1 MPRRADPSPRAPR
14 RRPALSGPRRLAAL
28 NRIARLAS
36 EDLELRPM
44 LQRVCD
50 GLAEMFDWE
59 FVACL
64 RIDAGRQRL
73 ICGGLATRLPTELE
87 VGYPRPLWGGV
98 VGRVATTGE
107 PALLDDV
114 AADADYFPAV
124 EGVRSELCVPI
135 QRAGDVVAV
144 LDVESTRPAAF
155 HGQLPLLEA
164 VAEQIAGAIAGAQRY
179 EEALRRARL
188 LEILQEA
195 SQTALGAGEPGALL
209 ERIVTYLEERFGF
222 PVVEAVLIDDRGGR
236 FSLRASTGSGASAAR
251 VGDSWPLA
259 AGGIVGR
266 ALRTGET
273 QLVADVAADP
283 EYVAL
288 APDVCSEL
296 VVPIRFQDRTLGAF
310 NFESGD
316 RGVFTPE
323 ICALLQLLA
332 SQVAGAVHLTALN
345 RRLARTRDQ
354 LAAANRALRAVN
366 RDLENQ
372 SRTDSLT
379 GCGNRRA
386 FEDSLQQ
393 EWRRAFRAEAAL
405 ALLLVDID
413 FFKPLNDARGH
424 REGDRCLRRVAQTL
438 AEAANRAGDLVARYG
453 GDEFVLLLPGLE
465 RRALLEFAERIRSTV
480 EALGLPHGGA
490 PAGPVVTVSVG
501 AASQRPHRGGSPETL
516 FTAAD
521 RSLLEAKR
529 HGRNT
534 VVGAGEAAR

>member
-1 MPRRADPSPRAPR
+1 MPRRVDPPPRPAR
-14 RRPALSGPRRLAAL
+14 RRPAMSGTRRLAAL

-44 LQRVCD
+44 LQRICD
-50 GLAEMFDWE
+50 GLAEMFEWE

-64 RIDAGRQRL
+64 RVDSARRRL
-73 ICGGLATRLPTELE
+73 ICGGLASRLPTELE
-87 VGYPRPLWGGV
+87 VGYPRPLGGGV
-98 VGRVATTGE
+98 VGRVAMTGE
-107 PALLDDV
+107 PVVLDDV
-114 AADADYFPAV
+114 AADPDYFPAV

-135 QRAGDVVAV
+135 QQGGEVVAV
-144 LDVESTRPAAF
+144 LDVESTRRAAF

-164 VAEQIAGAIAGAQRY
+164 VAEQVAGAIAGSQRY

-195 SQTALGAGEPGALL
+195 SQSALGAGDPGALL

-222 PVVEAVLIDDRGGR
+222 PVVEAVLIDDRGER
-236 FSLRASTGSGASAAR
+236 FSLRASTGSAASAAR
-251 VGDSWPLA
+251 VGDSWPLS

-273 QLVADVAADP
+273 QFVADVAEDP

-288 APDVCSEL
+288 SPEVCSEL
-296 VVPIRFQDRTLGAF
+296 VVPIRFQERTLGAF

-366 RDLENQ
+366 RDLESQ

-386 FEDSLQQ
+386 FEETLEQ
-393 EWRRAFRAEAAL
+393 EWRRAFRTENAL
-405 ALLLVDID
+405 ALLLVDVD

-424 REGDRCLRRVAQTL
+424 REGDRCLCRVAQTL
-438 AEAANRAGDLVARYG
+438 DEAANRAGDLVARYG

-465 RRALLEFAERIRSTV
+465 SGPALEFAERVRAGI
-480 EALGLPHGGA
+480 EALGLPHGVT

-501 AASQRPHRGGSPETL
+501 AASQHPARGGSPEAL

-534 VVGAGEAAR
+534 VVGAGESGR